1 MYLSCGPSLKLYLH
15 VKSRWPLM
23 KLIILLFCRQCQLS
37 FLVIPALRVAD
48 WYFSC
53 LLSLFCPFFIL
64 ERERMRTKIDREKG
78 QCNTSFNR
86 YKNVSFNLWKI
97 FHLIFAITLLGSI
110 FESYNF
116 ILFASYIVY
125 YDPEH

>member
-23 KLIILLFCRQCQLS
+23 KLIILLFCRQSQLR
-37 FLVIPALRVAD
+37 FLVILALRVSD

-53 LLSLFCPFFIL
+53 LLSSFSPFFIL
-64 ERERMRTKIDREKG
+64 ERERMRTKMNREKG
-78 QCNTSFNR
+78 QCNTSFNC

-97 FHLIFAITLLGSI
+97 CHFIFAITFLGSI
-110 FESYNF
+110 FESNNF
-116 ILFASYIVY
+116 ILLASYIDY
-125 YDPEH
+125 YGPEH